1 MMLLKKM
8 YKMLKIKNIEDEIP
22 DITNLDTN
30 ATVNAKINEV
40 KNKNLVLLNWLP
52 MLLLMLK

>member
-1 MMLLKKM
+1 M
-8 YKMLKIKNIEDEIP
+8 YKMLKIKNIEDEIL

-40 KNKNLVLLNWLP
+40 KNKNLVLLTWLP